1 MPVTLSIKRA
11 VELIESGYVR
21 WTKDETTPTESLQ
34 TYFGLNT
41 KQMQTLLKRSEL
53 KNKRTTDNSLIF
65 EEDLEV
71 TEEVDTITQSPTFVL
86 EGMINPNA
94 ATTVTSSADL
104 FN

>member
-41 KQMQTLLKRSEL
+41 KQMQTLLKRPEL

-71 TEEVDTITQSPTFVL
+71 NDIVTTDQAPAFVL
-86 EGMINPNA
+86 EGVINPNA